1 MITEQTDLTT
11 RPELYQML
19 ELIDKAKDE
28 DVVPLVKDLGSKYTS
43 FTDYLRCVFD
53 DKIQFLLPEGK
64 PPYRPADVPATSWHK
79 VHMDLAFWVKGLK
92 GENSNPIRREQ
103 IFINALE
110 GVHAED
116 ALILVDMI
124 AKKTPS
130 KKLTKEVAVEAFPN
144 FFKK

>member
-1 MITEQTDLTT
+1 MITEQTNLST

-64 PPYRPADVPATSWHK
+64 PPYRPAEVPMTTWHK
-79 VHMDLAFWVKGLK
+79 AHMDLGFWVKGMK

-103 IFINALE
+103 IFINTLE

-124 AKKTPS
+124 QKKTPS
-130 KKLTKEVAVEAFPN
+130 KKLTKEVAVQAFPN